1 MKQLWM
7 NYSYYSKVHLNG
19 MEKRTENDKD
29 SWSLGQDLNPGEPE
43 HEAGFLLTGPQCS
56 TN

>member
-29 SWSLGQDLNPGEPE
+29 SWSQGQDLNPGEPE